1 MNNNESKEFRQY
13 DDTEEIECSE
23 TEVDYLQNSIFKK
36 RNCIHIK
43 YSRPQKDGKIRLR
56 VNCRQYV
63 GIIGLDG
70 NQPLRFKPRFG
81 EELLPLLKYVKS
93 LENNDLIFDENRPVK
108 MEKGIYFFD
117 IIGFLFCNQ
126 LKEVMERGI
135 LKKYL
140 IHEDNMAYLKGKLLF
155 RDHVKQNSFK
165 QNRFYC
171 AYDDITFDN
180 LENQS
185 VLYALSCLTKLVSAG
200 NKNLL
205 KELHYYLAQIQD
217 EITHRVIEPHE
228 LEHITFNRINEHYEE
243 LLKTSKIII
252 ESIYYKSI
260 SSEESMG
267 YSFLVDM
274 NKIFQQTVTGLL
286 EEILIENHPGYEL
299 RSEKRIAS
307 LVKDESIKIRP
318 DILIKGPKNVLV
330 IDTKYKKEDRAA
342 DYYQIIAYVIALKD
356 IDAKCHKGCL
366 IYPSCEDKKDI
377 KRTLYT
383 SLSDEL
389 EMRDEKFIFTEYL
402 NMNTRDKYIENL
414 RIHLKNIL
422 KCLLKGEQIAIS
434 N

>member
-171 AYDDITFDN
+171 
-180 LENQS
+180 
-185 VLYALSCLTKLVSAG
+185 V
-200 NKNLL
+200 
-205 KELHYYLAQIQD
+205 
-217 EITHRVIEPHE
+217 P
-228 LEHITFNRINEHYEE
+228 
-243 LLKTSKIII
+243 
-252 ESIYYKSI
+252 
-260 SSEESMG
+260 
-267 YSFLVDM
+267 
-274 NKIFQQTVTGLL
+274 
-286 EEILIENHPGYEL
+286 
-299 RSEKRIAS
+299 
-307 LVKDESIKIRP
+307 
-318 DILIKGPKNVLV
+318 LIK
-330 IDTKYKKEDRAA
+330 
-342 DYYQIIAYVIALKD
+342 
-356 IDAKCHKGCL
+356 
-366 IYPSCEDKKDI
+366 
-377 KRTLYT
+377 
-383 SLSDEL
+383 
-389 EMRDEKFIFTEYL
+389 
-402 NMNTRDKYIENL
+402 
-414 RIHLKNIL
+414 
-422 KCLLKGEQIAIS
+422 
-434 N
+434 